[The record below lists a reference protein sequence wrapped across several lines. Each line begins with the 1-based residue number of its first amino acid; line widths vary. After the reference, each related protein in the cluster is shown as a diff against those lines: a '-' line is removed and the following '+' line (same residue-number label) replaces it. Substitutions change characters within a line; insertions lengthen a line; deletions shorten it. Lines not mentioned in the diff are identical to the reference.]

1 MSEER
6 RKRQQASQS
15 DGKTK
20 KVLLYVIIGALLAGA
35 YLAGRY
41 YKNHKYDSF
50 AKCIATRNAKMYGL
64 YWCPH
69 CVEQKSEFGSSFQYV
84 NYVEC
89 ASEND
94 PHELTPAC
102 KAAGVKLFPSWQFGS
117 DPPKEG
123 VLSLE
128 ELSQKTGCSL
138 LLANLRRVLECGSC

>member
-6 RKRQQASQS
+6 RRRQQANDSTQNKS
-15 DGKTK
+15 RKI
-20 KVLLYVIIGALLAGA
+20 LLYVGVLALIAAA

-50 AKCIATRNAKMYGL
+50 AKCLTAKQAKMYGL

-69 CVEQKSEFGSSFQYV
+69 CIDQKHEFGSSFRYV
-84 NYVEC
+84 TYIEC
-89 ASEND
+89 ASEAN
-94 PHELTPAC
+94 PRELTPAC
-102 KAAGVKLFPSWQFGS
+102 KAAGAKLFPSWQFGS

-128 ELSQKTGCSL
+128 ALSEKTGCQL
-138 LLANLRRVLECGSC
+138 P